1 MIEYCGFGK
10 ELLRNG
16 FGGHGRRFSLMPV
29 DAVDWWSE
37 GSEAGMTYRRAIQ
50 ERVIRQINA

>member
-50 ERVIRQINA
+50 ERV